1 MSTGEAGRKQR
12 PEGIKKGLSG
22 LSSCWAESEELG
34 GEGLGRQGSVRLSSQ
49 LRQPSCTS
57 LLIQTNGLEL
67 FQTPG
72 WEHVYGDSD
81 SGAVGRGGLGE
92 LLALG
97 LGGLLGLEL
106 GGEVQ
111 GSGRGEKPG
120 SQGGSCP
127 WWR

>member
-1 MSTGEAGRKQR
+1 MSTGEAGREQG
-12 PEGIKKGLSG
+12 PEGVKKGLSG
-22 LSSCWAESEELG
+22 LSSCWADSEEQG
-34 GEGLGRQGSVRLSSQ
+34 GEGLGRQGSVRLNSQ
-49 LRQPSCTS
+49 LHQPSCTS
-57 LLIQTNGLEL
+57 LLIQTNRLEL

-81 SGAVGRGGLGE
+81 SGAVGRGDLGE
-92 LLALG
+92 LSALG

-111 GSGRGEKPG
+111 GSGKGEKPG
-120 SQGGSCP
+120 SHGGSCL